1 MNTVKPKTIQIYLP
15 KGDPRGLRVAELTTR
30 IVRLIEV
37 PRKLLDEFFAMPEA
51 QQVGLYF
58 LVGEESED
66 EQAQL
71 YIGQTSDLIARLK
84 SHHRE
89 KDFWTRAFVAVS
101 LTNSLTQ
108 THTLF
113 LEWMAIDVAQK
124 VGRYLL
130 KNGNNG
136 SKPFTPAPLTAD
148 CLELHETTGILLAT
162 LGQPV
167 FEALTASAATTE
179 GISNADEESE
189 LYYCKQGDIEAK
201 GRYTAEGFVVLAQSQ
216 ARMKL
221 VPSVKGKSLEHLRAR
236 LLVDGVL
243 KEDTDQQC
251 YVFAKDCLFKSPS
264 SAAITVL
271 GRSANGWMEWKTAS
285 GQTLDARER
294 S

>member
-1 MNTVKPKTIQIYLP
+1 MNTIKPKTIQIYLP

-37 PRKLLDEFFAMPEA
+37 PRKLLDEFFAIPEA

-84 SHHRE
+84 SHHRD

-179 GISNADEESE
+179 GISNANEESE

-216 ARMKL
+216 ARVQIM
-221 VPSVKGKSLEHLRAR
+221 PSAEDSSVAHAR
-236 LLVDGVL
+236 ERLIADGVL
-243 KEDTDQQC
+243 KKEDEHR
-251 YVFAKDCLFKSPS
+251 YLFAKDYLFKSPS
-264 SAAITVL
+264 RASSVIL
-271 GRSANGWMEWKTAS
+271 GRNANGWTNWKTAS